1 MSINVKSSFRFLK
14 WTLTAAILLIGA
26 APQLA
31 SAGIIIDGFNPNSPF
46 VVAMPGLGSNGT
58 GTAIGGNR
66 DYFGTKTSLRGAI
79 MAAVQGFGV
88 LSSDAS
94 TTATG
99 TMQYDGTPGDIVNPF
114 GLGVGG
120 IDLTQGGLN
129 NQFHLTVGVDLSGYQ
144 ATLAVWT
151 SGNLFTSSFIVPQ
164 GPPTNDVF
172 VSFASFGGANFA
184 NVGAIELRL
193 NTGATPVAEADFVIT
208 NFSAVPEPSSV
219 LLVLGLVAV
228 GLCPRRKA

>member
-14 WTLTAAILLIGA
+14 WKLTVAILLIGA

-46 VVAMPGLGSNGT
+46 IVAMPGSGTSGT
-58 GTAIGGNR
+58 GTVVGGNR
-66 DYFGTKTSLRGAI
+66 DYFGTKSAARGGM
-79 MAAVQGFGV
+79 MAATQGFGV
-88 LSSDAS
+88 LSSDA
-94 TTATG
+94 TTTVVG
-99 TMQYDGTPGDIVNPF
+99 IMQYDGTAGETVNPF
-114 GLGVGG
+114 GLGG

-129 NQFHLTVGVDLSGYQ
+129 NQFQLTVGVDLSGFQ
-144 ATLAVWT
+144 ATLAVWAG
-151 SGNLFTSSFIVPQ
+151 GNLFTSSFIVPQ

-172 VSFASFGGANFA
+172 VSFASFGAANFA

-219 LLVLGLVAV
+219 LLVLGLGVA
-228 GLCPRRKA
+228 GLYRRRRA